1 MKALNIKVE
10 EDLYEKLRASSFVQK
25 KPMAVIIREYI
36 QLGLE
41 KEKEFLKEQS
51 SKNSEIDDEVF
62 NLAMK
67 ESFKRFDG
75 VYKKLAQ

>member
-10 EDLYEKLRASSFVQK
+10 ENLYEKLRASSFIQK

-51 SKNSEIDDEVF
+51 SKSSEIDDEVF
-62 NLAMK
+62 NLAMN
-67 ESFKRFDG
+67 ESFKRFDD

>member
-41 KEKEFLKEQS
+41 KEKEFLKEKS

-67 ESFKRFDG
+67 ESFKRFDD

>member
-67 ESFKRFDG
+67 ESFKRFDD